1 MTAEQITAD
10 LVASLNNDLS
20 DRNPEELIIEE
31 GGDLIL
37 PIFWSEDRDQ
47 NIYYDIDSI
56 RQNFEELMT
65 ALERH
70 NRATC
75 PLGMELKWDNSDEY
89 IAEES

>member
-20 DRNPEELIIEE
+20 DRNPVEFIEE

-70 NRATC
+70 NRASDFDF
-75 PLGMELKWDNSDEY
+75 DNSDEF